1 QNEDERDENGNE
13 EHNSK
18 TRAHRKDPRRFIPV
32 QIEYVSCEIYFLIGE
47 THEQATLD
55 IDVGLVGPCSLAH
68 QAESKPI
75 HRCDAQLRPGVKEAS
90 LRSAYV
96 EAELACT

>member
-1 QNEDERDENGNE
+1 VCAASAHQRLRIRKPNADERHENGDE

-18 TRAHRKDPRRFIPV
+18 THAHRKDPRRFIPV
-32 QIEYVSCEIYFLIGE
+32 QIEYVSCKIHFLIGE
-47 THEQATLD
+47 THEQSTLD

-75 HRCDAQLRPGVKEAS
+75 HW
-90 LRSAYV
+90 
-96 EAELACT
+96 